1 MFPTL
6 GSGPGHQ
13 IALLDDEFI
22 IRTVGGETRSADLPR
37 HDADESF
44 TMAAIVRLALLRPYT
59 FVVMSIL
66 ILIFGVLSIFRT
78 PTDIFPSIGIPVIS
92 VVWQYTGLPP
102 EDMSGRIVS
111 VFERS
116 LTTTVNDIEHIESQS
131 VTGYGIIK
139 IFFQPSVNIT
149 AAQAQV
155 TAIAQTQLKQLPPG
169 ITPPLMLAYNASSV
183 PIIQLALSSDTL
195 SQTALNDLAMNFIR
209 PQLATVPGAQLPYAY
224 GGAARQVQI
233 DLDQS
238 ALHAHNLSAADVGA
252 ALARQ
257 NLITPVGT
265 QKIGTYEWIV
275 DLNDSPKTVD
285 AFNDLPVKVVNG
297 AVVFMRDVAH
307 VHAGSPPQTNVVQLD
322 GKKGVLMSVLKIGN
336 ASTLDII
343 AGVKAR
349 LPAIQATLPEGVD
362 LKYVA
367 DQSGFVKDS
376 VVAVVREGVIA
387 AALTGFMIL
396 VFLGSWRSTLIITVS
411 IPLAVLCSL
420 IALAALGQTIN
431 VMTLGGLALAVGIL
445 VDDATVTIENINRHM
460 EEFGEDIVTA
470 ITLGAQEIMP
480 PATIA
485 LFCICIAFAPLLALG
500 GVAGFLFRPLAM
512 AVVFAMIAS
521 YVLTYTVVPTLAR
534 YLLANHAHGH
544 TNGHETQAAPG
555 FFGRFQQGF
564 ERRFESL
571 RRGYLGLLA
580 LALAHQRVFA
590 GGFLLAVGL
599 SFGLLPYLGR
609 DFFPT
614 IESDALRL
622 HVRAPTGTRIEEMTA
637 LTGRI
642 ETRIRSLLPPGRVT
656 SVVNN
661 IGLPISGINISYGNS
676 GTIGT
681 FDADMLV
688 TLAEGESSPAD
699 LTRELRARLPQDF
712 PGVTFSFLP
721 ADIVSQILNF
731 GSPAAL
737 DVQIAGA
744 NIEASRAYAY
754 TLLARIRRV
763 AGVAD
768 ARIQEQSRNPAL
780 RVDFNRA
787 LAGVVGLTEGDAA
800 TSIQASLSGSTQT
813 APTYWLDPNN
823 GVSYPVSVQTPQ
835 YAIDT
840 LGDLNNLPITAA
852 RSTQLLGGLSTIAP
866 EPLSAVVTHYN
877 VMGTVNILAAA
888 QSRDLGGTAADIQ
901 TIIDATKDA
910 LPKGTTVSVR
920 GQVVTME
927 NAYRDLLIGLGFSIV
942 LIYLLIVINFQSW
955 IDPFVIIMALPA
967 ALAGIVWMLFV
978 TQTHVSVPALT
989 GAIMCMG
996 VATANSILV
1005 ISFAREQLAA
1015 GLNAREAALAAGAT
1029 RLRPVIMTALAM
1041 VIGMLPMAIE
1051 PGQNAPLGRAVIG
1064 GLLFATTATLL
1075 FVPVVFSLVHGRARP
1090 DEHLSGALPSP
1101 SV

>member
-1 MFPTL
+1 
-6 GSGPGHQ
+6 
-13 IALLDDEFI
+13 
-22 IRTVGGETRSADLPR
+22 
-37 HDADESF
+37 
-44 TMAAIVRLALLRPYT
+44 MAAIVRLALLRPYT

-131 VTGYGIIK
+131 VPGYGIIK
-139 IFFQPSVNIT
+139 IYFQPSVDIT

-155 TAIAQTQLKQLPPG
+155 TAISQTQLKQLPPG

-195 SQTALNDLAMNFIR
+195 SQSALNDLAMNFIR

-238 ALHAHNLSAADVGA
+238 ALHAHGLSAADVGA

-265 QKIGTYEWIV
+265 QKIGSYEWII
-275 DLNDSPKTVD
+275 DLNDSPKTIE

-307 VHAGSPPQTNVVQLD
+307 VHNGSPPQTNVVQLD

-349 LPAIQATLPEGVD
+349 LPAIQATLPAGVD

-367 DQSGFVKDS
+367 DQSGFVKES
-376 VVAVVREGVIA
+376 VVAVVREGLIA

-420 IALAALGQTIN
+420 IALSVLGQTIN

-470 ITLGAQEIMP
+470 ITRGAQEIMP

-521 YVLTYTVVPTLAR
+521 YALTYTVVPTLAR
-534 YLLANHAHGH
+534 YLLTEHAHGDGAH
-544 TNGHETQAAPG
+544 AEPG
-555 FFGRFQQGF
+555 FFGRFQRGF

-571 RRGYLGLLA
+571 RQGYLGLLA
-580 LALAHQRVFA
+580 LALANRRLFA
-590 GGFLLAVGL
+590 GGFLLVVGL

-609 DFFPT
+609 DFFPS
-614 IESDALRL
+614 IESDALRM

-642 ETRIRSLLPPGRVT
+642 ENRVRALLPPGRVI

-681 FDADMLV
+681 FDADILV
-688 TLAEGESSPAD
+688 TLAEGEVSPDAITRD
-699 LTRELRARLPQDF
+699 LRSRLPREF

-731 GSPAAL
+731 GSPAAF
-737 DVQIAGA
+737 DVQIAGHD
-744 NIEASRAYAY
+744 IEGNRAYAY
-754 TLLARIRRV
+754 TLLSRIRRV

-768 ARIQEQSRNPAL
+768 ARIQEQSKGPAL

-800 TSIQASLSGSTQT
+800 SSVQASLSGSTQT
-813 APTYWLDPNN
+813 APTYWLDPRN

-835 YAIDT
+835 YSIDT

-852 RSTQLLGGLSTIAP
+852 RSEQLLGGLSTISP

-901 TIIDATKDA
+901 RIIDETKGA
-910 LPKGTTVSVR
+910 LPKGSTVAVR
-920 GQVVTME
+920 GQVVTMS
-927 NAYRDLLIGLGFSIV
+927 NAYQQLLIGLGFSIV

-955 IDPFVIIMALPA
+955 LDPFVIIMALPA

-1005 ISFAREQLAA
+1005 ISFAREQLAE
-1015 GLNAREAALAAGAT
+1015 GLSALDAALAAGAT

-1064 GLLFATTATLL
+1064 GLLFATTATLF
-1075 FVPVVFSLVHGRARP
+1075 FVPVVFAMVHGRARGP
-1090 DEHLSGALPSP
+1090 AAASLPGALPTP

>member
-1 MFPTL
+1 
-6 GSGPGHQ
+6 
-13 IALLDDEFI
+13 
-22 IRTVGGETRSADLPR
+22 
-37 HDADESF
+37 
-44 TMAAIVRLALLRPYT
+44 MAAIVRLALLRPYT
-59 FVVMSIL
+59 FIVMSIL
-66 ILIFGVLSIFRT
+66 ILIFGIMSILRT

-131 VTGYGIIK
+131 VPGYGIVK
-139 IFFQPSVNIT
+139 IYFQPNVDIT

-155 TAIAQTQLKQLPPG
+155 TAISQTQLKQLPPG

-195 SQTALNDLAMNFIR
+195 SQSAVFDLAQNFIR
-209 PQLATVPGAQLPYAY
+209 PQLTTIPGAQLPYAY

-238 ALHAHNLSAADVGA
+238 ALHAHGLSAADVGA

-265 QKIGTYEWIV
+265 QKIGTFEWIV
-275 DLNDSPKTVD
+275 DLNDSPKTIE
-285 AFNDLPVKVVNG
+285 AFNDLPVKVVDG

-307 VHAGSPPQTNVVQLD
+307 VRNGSPPQTNVVQLD
-322 GKKGVLMSVLKIGN
+322 GKKGVLMSILKIGN

-349 LPAIQATLPEGVD
+349 LPAIQATLPPGVD

-367 DQSGFVKDS
+367 DQSGFVRES
-376 VVAVVREGVIA
+376 VVAVVREGLIA
-387 AALTGFMIL
+387 AALTGLMIL

-411 IPLAVLCSL
+411 IPLAVLCALTALSL
-420 IALAALGQTIN
+420 LGQTIN

-470 ITLGAQEIMP
+470 ITRGAQEIMP

-485 LFCICIAFAPLLALG
+485 LFCICIAFVPLLALG

-534 YLLANHAHGH
+534 YLLTEHAHP
-544 TNGHETQAAPG
+544 HETGARAG
-555 FFGRFQQGF
+555 LFTRFQRGF
-564 ERRFESL
+564 ERRFEAL
-571 RRGYLGLLA
+571 RQGYLGLLA
-580 LALAHQRVFA
+580 LALSQRKLFA
-590 GGFLLAVGL
+590 GGFLAVVAV
-599 SFGLLPYLGR
+599 SFGLVPFLGR
-609 DFFPT
+609 DFFP
-614 IESDALRL
+614 DVDAGALRIHL
-622 HVRAPTGTRIEEMTA
+622 RAPTGTRIEEMTA
-637 LTGRI
+637 LTGRV
-642 ETRIRSLLPPGRVT
+642 EARVRALIRQDQVA

-688 TLAEGESSPAD
+688 TLNAGEGITTAV
-699 LTRELRARLPQDF
+699 LTRALRERLPRDF
-712 PGVTFSFLP
+712 PGLTFSFLP

-737 DVQIAGA
+737 DVQVGGHD
-744 NIEASRAYAY
+744 IEGNRAYANR
-754 TLLARIRRV
+754 LLARVRRV

-768 ARIQEQSRNPAL
+768 ARIQEQARNPSL
-780 RVDFNRA
+780 KVDFNRA

-800 TSIQASLSGSTQT
+800 QSIQASLSGSTQT
-813 APTYWLDPNN
+813 APTYWLDPRN

-840 LGDLNNLPITAA
+840 LGDLNNLPLTAA
-852 RSTQLLGGLSTIAP
+852 RSDQLLGGLATIAP
-866 EPLSAVVTHYN
+866 EPLSAVVTDYN
-877 VMGTVNILAAA
+877 IARTVNILATP
-888 QSRDLGGTAADIQ
+888 QDRDLGSVGSDIQ
-901 TIIDATKDA
+901 RAIDDTKGD
-910 LPKGTTVSVR
+910 LPKGSTVTVR
-920 GQVVTME
+920 GQAVTMA
-927 NAYRDLLIGLGFSIV
+927 NAYQQLLVGLAFSIV

-955 IDPFVIIMALPA
+955 VDPFVIVMALPA
-967 ALAGIVWMLFV
+967 ALAGIVWMLFA
-978 TQTHVSVPALT
+978 THTHVSVPALT

-1005 ISFAREQLAA
+1005 ISFAREQLRA
-1015 GLNAREAALAAGAT
+1015 GRTALEAALAAGAT
-1029 RLRPVIMTALAM
+1029 RLRPVLMTALAM
-1041 VIGMLPMAIE
+1041 IIGMAPMAIE

-1064 GLLFATTATLL
+1064 GLLFATLATLF
-1075 FVPVVFSLVHGRARP
+1075 FVPVVFSIVHGRPRRT
-1090 DEHLSGALPSP
+1090 GASASDPSP
-1101 SV
+1101 AGASHAVPSPFA

>member
-1 MFPTL
+1 
-6 GSGPGHQ
+6 
-13 IALLDDEFI
+13 
-22 IRTVGGETRSADLPR
+22 
-37 HDADESF
+37 
-44 TMAAIVRLALLRPYT
+44 MAAIVRLALLRPYT

-66 ILIFGVLSIFRT
+66 ILLFGIMSISRT

-131 VTGYGIIK
+131 VPGYGIVK
-139 IFFQPSVNIT
+139 IYFQPNVDIT

-155 TAIAQTQLKQLPPG
+155 TAISQTQLKQLPPG

-195 SQTALNDLAMNFIR
+195 SQSAVFDLAQNFIR
-209 PQLATVPGAQLPYAY
+209 PQLTTIPGAQLPYAY

-238 ALHAHNLSAADVGA
+238 ALHAHGLSAADVGA

-265 QKIGTYEWIV
+265 QKIGTFEWIV
-275 DLNDSPKTVD
+275 DLNDSPKTIE
-285 AFNDLPVKVVNG
+285 AFNDLPVKVVDG
-297 AVVFMRDVAH
+297 AVVFMRDVAQ
-307 VHAGSPPQTNVVQLD
+307 VRNGSPPQTNVVQLD
-322 GKKGVLMSVLKIGN
+322 GKKGVLMSILKIGN

-349 LPAIQATLPEGVD
+349 LPAIQATLPPGVD

-367 DQSGFVKDS
+367 DQSGFVRES
-376 VVAVVREGVIA
+376 VVAVVREGLIA
-387 AALTGFMIL
+387 AALTGLMIL

-411 IPLAVLCSL
+411 IPLAVLCALTALSL
-420 IALAALGQTIN
+420 LGQTIN

-470 ITLGAQEIMP
+470 ITRGAQEIMP

-485 LFCICIAFAPLLALG
+485 LFCICIAFVPLLALG

-534 YLLANHAHGH
+534 YLLTEHAHPHH
-544 TNGHETQAAPG
+544 TGTRTGLFA
-555 FFGRFQQGF
+555 RFQQGF
-564 ERRFESL
+564 ERRFEAL
-571 RRGYLGLLA
+571 RQGYLGLLA
-580 LALAHQRVFA
+580 LALSQRKLFA
-590 GGFLLAVGL
+590 GGFLAVCAV
-599 SFGLLPYLGR
+599 SFGLVPYLGR
-609 DFFPT
+609 DFFP
-614 IESDALRL
+614 EVDAGALRIHL
-622 HVRAPTGTRIEEMTA
+622 RAPTGTRIEEMTA
-637 LTGRI
+637 LTGRV
-642 ETRIRSLLPPGRVT
+642 EGRVRALIPQDQVA

-688 TLAEGESSPAD
+688 TLNAGEGVSTAA
-699 LTRELRARLPQDF
+699 LTRTLRERLPRDF
-712 PGVTFSFLP
+712 PGLTFAFLP

-737 DVQIAGA
+737 DLQVGGRD
-744 NIEASRAYAY
+744 IEGNRAYANR
-754 TLLARIRRV
+754 LLARVRRV

-768 ARIQEQSRNPAL
+768 ARIQEQARNPSL
-780 RVDFNRA
+780 KVDFNRA

-800 TSIQASLSGSTQT
+800 QSIQASLSGSTQT
-813 APTYWLDPNN
+813 APTYWLDPRN

-840 LGDLNNLPITAA
+840 LGDLNNLPLTAA
-852 RSTQLLGGLSTIAP
+852 RSDQLLGGLATIAP
-866 EPLSAVVTHYN
+866 EPLSAVVTDYN
-877 VMGTVNILAAA
+877 IARTVNILATP
-888 QSRDLGGTAADIQ
+888 QDRDLGSVGSDIQ
-901 TIIDATKDA
+901 RAIDDTKDD
-910 LPKGTTVSVR
+910 LPKGSTVTVR
-920 GQVVTME
+920 GQAVTMA
-927 NAYRDLLIGLGFSIV
+927 NAYQQLLVGLAFSIV

-955 IDPFVIIMALPA
+955 VDPFVIVMALPA
-967 ALAGIVWMLFV
+967 ALAGIVWMLFA
-978 TQTHVSVPALT
+978 THTHVSVPALT

-1005 ISFAREQLAA
+1005 ISFAREQLRA
-1015 GLNAREAALAAGAT
+1015 GRTALEAALAAGAT
-1029 RLRPVIMTALAM
+1029 RLRPVMMTALAM
-1041 VIGMLPMAIE
+1041 IIGMAPMAIE

-1064 GLLFATTATLL
+1064 GLLFATLATLF
-1075 FVPVVFSLVHGRARP
+1075 FVPVVFSIVHGRPHRV
-1090 DEHLSGALPSP
+1090 GAAAPGSSSDSATDAVPSP
-1101 SV
+1101 YA